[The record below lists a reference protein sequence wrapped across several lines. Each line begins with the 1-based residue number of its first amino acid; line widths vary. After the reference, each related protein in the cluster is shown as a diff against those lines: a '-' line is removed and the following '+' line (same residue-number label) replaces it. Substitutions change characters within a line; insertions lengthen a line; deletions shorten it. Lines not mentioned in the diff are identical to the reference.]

1 MNTDTDGNDQV
12 GRVDA
17 ETQDQDA
24 ASNPEQLGEHSESVL
39 SSSLQEVA
47 PVGSS
52 VGTHVVNGGIIN
64 AEILPVANSVA
75 PNLAPV
81 VGFPAHEWSTARY
94 PATTRQLHTMQSLS
108 VAHNVDLPF
117 LDDPEQQINR
127 AGASRLIEFLM
138 QGATPP
144 TAVIDYILAE
154 GVEPEPTEPFVWP
167 NGDTELR
174 TERQAQYIGMLYA
187 QIGVTPPPLDNLTQ
201 NEASAMIAALRN
213 PSEFSRVANLP
224 NRNCQL

>member
-1 MNTDTDGNDQV
+1 MCPKSDKV

-81 VGFPAHEWSTARY
+81 VGFPAHEWSTARCTSLPLTNLFLSDLLDRSLTPHLSSLD

-108 VAHNVDLPF
+108 VAHNVNLPF

-144 TAVIDYILAE
+144 TVVIDYILAE
-154 GVEPEPTEPFVWP
+154 GVEVCIYSLAPH
-167 NGDTELR
+167 L
-174 TERQAQYIGMLYA
+174 
-187 QIGVTPPPLDNLTQ
+187 PP
-201 NEASAMIAALRN
+201 I
-213 PSEFSRVANLP
+213 
-224 NRNCQL
+224 

>member
-1 MNTDTDGNDQV
+1 MCPKSDKV

-47 PVGSS
+47 PVGRS

-81 VGFPAHEWSTARY
+81 VGFPAHEWSTARCMSCFY
-94 PATTRQLHTMQSLS
+94 
-108 VAHNVDLPF
+108 
-117 LDDPEQQINR
+117 QI
-127 AGASRLIEFLM
+127 
-138 QGATPP
+138 
-144 TAVIDYILAE
+144 Y
-154 GVEPEPTEPFVWP
+154 
-167 NGDTELR
+167 
-174 TERQAQYIGMLYA
+174 
-187 QIGVTPPPLDNLTQ
+187 
-201 NEASAMIAALRN
+201 
-213 PSEFSRVANLP
+213 
-224 NRNCQL
+224 